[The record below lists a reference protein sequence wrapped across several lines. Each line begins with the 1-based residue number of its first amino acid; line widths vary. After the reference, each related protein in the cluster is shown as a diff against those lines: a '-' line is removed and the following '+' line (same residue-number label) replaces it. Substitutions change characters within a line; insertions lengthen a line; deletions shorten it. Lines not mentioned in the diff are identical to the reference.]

1 MPSPLSVDL
10 RERVVSAVFEGAFC
24 HQAAARFAVSVS
36 SAGRWSEQFRQEGQL
51 APKPSGGDH
60 TSHRIEA
67 QAELILTTYE
77 ARPAIFPHELRDVLA
92 QHGVQTSTS
101 SLSRFF
107 ARHGITRKKGHSAR
121 PSRRART

>member
-1 MPSPLSVDL
+1 MPSALSVDL
-10 RERVVSAVFEGAFC
+10 RQRVVFAVSEGASC
-24 HQAAARFAVSVS
+24 HQAAARFGVSVS
-36 SAGRWSEQFRQEGQL
+36 SASRWSERFRQAGQL

-60 TSHRIEA
+60 TSHRIEV

-77 ARPAIFPHELRDVLA
+77 ARPAIFLHELRDALA

-107 ARHGITRKKGHSAR
+107 ARHGITRKKGRSTRLSRSAR
-121 PSRRART
+121 T